1 MMRKM
6 MSIVFLLL
14 VLLISLG
21 LSAYTQ
27 LTEGM
32 ESEEQS
38 EGAMDIQNL
47 ETEMENVGVPFDEA
61 VKPDE
66 EPEPEPEPVEDSCTE
81 TMTNYR

>member
-21 LSAYTQ
+21 LNAYLQ

-32 ESEEQS
+32 ENEEVAPGGDTTEQDQADNTT
-38 EGAMDIQNL
+38 EE
-47 ETEMENVGVPFDEA
+47 ETLDEK
-61 VKPDE
+61 V
-66 EPEPEPEPVEDSCTE
+66 EPTDSVVAPAEDSCTE
-81 TMTNYR
+81 TMTTYR

>member
-21 LSAYTQ
+21 LSVYTQ

-47 ETEMENVGVPFDEA
+47 ETEMENVDVPFDEA

-66 EPEPEPEPVEDSCTE
+66 EPEPEPVEDSSTE